1 MDTKKRSARDILDEF
16 RRSGLTQKA
25 FCESQGIAKSTL
37 GYWLRRERKQ
47 VPAVVPL
54 VRVPISSTAVPAGK
68 IVVRHTSG
76 IVVEIERPIEAA
88 ELKTILET
96 VTAL

>member
-1 MDTKKRSARDILDEF
+1 M
-16 RRSGLTQKA
+16 
-25 FCESQGIAKSTL
+25 
-37 GYWLRRERKQ
+37 
-47 VPAVVPL
+47 
-54 VRVPISSTAVPAGK
+54 SSTAVPAGK